1 MMKISLLSIDFPP
14 FSSKNRYLTTLYN
27 NIKERE
33 IIIYESDVNCIDI
46 NRWEEALNNKEQRIQ
61 QGQFTHDG
69 MLILFRLD
77 CSSECGCWQL
87 WEGNVQIGPTAMA
100 RDDYGILYGYTLL
113 FVDCSL
119 FYKGSCLDSKD
130 NGLHWSLCSD
140 LWLLSIRRCINF
152 YSSRIC

>member
-69 MLILFRLD
+69 MLILFQLD

-87 WEGNVQIGPTAMA
+87 
-100 RDDYGILYGYTLL
+100 
-113 FVDCSL
+113 
-119 FYKGSCLDSKD
+119 
-130 NGLHWSLCSD
+130 
-140 LWLLSIRRCINF
+140 
-152 YSSRIC
+152 